1 MEKSVV
7 RQSPAVLVSRLI
19 MVVIVSN
26 LMLFFS
32 SVVTDLVLK
41 GDRIVFFDFIEYDT
55 LVLLLLLIFQL
66 IVALIVCLA
75 WYRNYYKLES
85 NQIIWHRGIIF
96 PRETI
101 FVINQRM
108 EFSVEEGFWEKL
120 LDYGSIKIKL
130 DAKDQFVILAIA
142 SPRYFL
148 KKLQESQQ
156 QISGD
161 SQ

>member
-1 MEKSVV
+1 MV

-19 MVVIVSN
+19 MVVVVSN
-26 LMLFFS
+26 LVLFFS

-41 GDRIVFFDFIEYDT
+41 NDRIIFLNFIEYDT

-66 IVALIVCLA
+66 IVSLFVCLA
-75 WYRNYYKLES
+75 WYRNYYKIEN

-96 PRETI
+96 SRETI

-130 DAKDQFVILAIA
+130 DAKEQFVILAV
-142 SPRYFL
+142 SNPRYL
-148 KKLQESQQ
+148 LGKLQECQQ
-156 QISGD
+156 QNEENNAI
-161 SQ
+161 